1 MEREIS
7 LLIGDDDDLKSGNIN
22 IDNENSNLS
31 SFSTLMIN
39 NLFNT
44 SGIISENNVNQINPS
59 GESEDKGSSNNMN
72 NTANNNLPSFS
83 QMFNGINQDNNNL
96 FHFRKF
102 SISSL
107 NDKAFDNYD
116 KNFSKNTITN
126 NNINNNINN
135 NNININNNINTS
147 NNINNNI
154 NNNNNFY
161 GGNWKN
167 MIDNNIVYNNNQSYD
182 FYSNSHNMYNFNLNF
197 QNNRTFN
204 HNCFNKT
211 FIDYRIPFN
220 YNNNNYKNFNNQNN
234 QNKKNIFKKRKNF
247 RNSNDNNFNSKKNFN
262 IQSNNTNSLSNFN
275 NNFKKLYDNDKIM
288 NKNKINNNINNDK
301 VISMIKDQNKNK
313 YIQKKIEEKSP
324 KFLYNLYQQMKSHLY
339 EIINDQYGNYVI
351 QKYMDYCDKKILSA
365 ILKQLYKYNEKSIYE
380 TSINPYGT
388 RALQKLLEKISNYIK
403 EEDIEIIQTSIKGNI
418 TSMIKNINGNHVIQ
432 SIIENIK
439 NKEFLS
445 FMYKEISQ
453 NQNLIEILTIKSGY
467 CVFLKI
473 INNFSN
479 EDVNNIFEII
489 LKNIDK
495 LINDEFG
502 NFIIQKVITINNKNY
517 NNKIYNYIKDK
528 IVQLSTQKFSSNV
541 IECCIADSSTIKNKV
556 IQKIIDENNVKAL
569 IIDKFGNYIIQKAL
583 TYFKDNEEIFFT
595 IISNIKKNINILKHG
610 DELGQKIY
618 NKLMKNYGQYLDA
631 NNGKNKVHK

>member
-1 MEREIS
+1 
-7 LLIGDDDDLKSGNIN
+7 
-22 IDNENSNLS
+22 
-31 SFSTLMIN
+31 
-39 NLFNT
+39 
-44 SGIISENNVNQINPS
+44 
-59 GESEDKGSSNNMN
+59 
-72 NTANNNLPSFS
+72 
-83 QMFNGINQDNNNL
+83 
-96 FHFRKF
+96 
-102 SISSL
+102 
-107 NDKAFDNYD
+107 
-116 KNFSKNTITN
+116 
-126 NNINNNINN
+126 
-135 NNININNNINTS
+135 
-147 NNINNNI
+147 
-154 NNNNNFY
+154 
-161 GGNWKN
+161 
-167 MIDNNIVYNNNQSYD
+167 
-182 FYSNSHNMYNFNLNF
+182 MYNFNIIY

-204 HNCFNKT
+204 KNCFNNT
-211 FIDYRIPFN
+211 FIDNRIPFN
-220 YNNNNYKNFNNQNN
+220 NNNHYKNIYNQNN
-234 QNKKNIFKKRKNF
+234 QYKKNQFKKKKNF
-247 RNSNDNNFNSKKNFN
+247 QNSNDNYFISKKNFN
-262 IQSNNTNSLSNFN
+262 IQSNNTNILNNFN
-275 NNFKKLYDNDKIM
+275 NNFKKTYENDKKM

-324 KFLYNLYQQMKSHLY
+324 KFLYKLYQQMKSHLY

-388 RALQKLLEKISNYIK
+388 RALQKLIEKISNYIK

-418 TSMIKNINGNHVIQ
+418 TPMIKNINGNHVIQ

-583 TYFKDNEEIFFT
+583 TYFKDNEEIFFA
-595 IISNIKKNINILKHG
+595 IISNVKKNINILKNG

-618 NKLMKNYGQYLDA
+618 DKLMKNYGQYLDA
-631 NNGKNKVHK
+631 NYGKNKIHK